1 MMLTVFGTCIV
12 LALCGGAGAV
22 ARQFLLDCTKQA
34 KLPVFGNISAGM
46 LCVNSLGCALAAA
59 APLILRACALDP
71 NYGFYVSVGIL
82 GGFTSFSTPCAETAI
97 LCERKRYG
105 RALCYAVGMLCCCFA
120 IYVMCMLWL
129 MRI

>member
-1 MMLTVFGTCIV
+1 MLAVVGTCVV
-12 LALCGGAGAV
+12 LALCGGIGAI
-22 ARQFLLDCTKQA
+22 ARQFLMDCTKQA
-34 KLPVFGNISAGM
+34 KLPAFGNMSAGM
-46 LCVNSLGCALAAA
+46 LCVNCLGCVLAAA

-71 NYGFYVSVGIL
+71 NYGFYVSIGIL

-105 RALCYAVGMLCCCFA
+105 CALCYAVGMLCCCFA

>member
-1 MMLTVFGTCIV
+1 MLAVVGTCVV
-12 LALCGGAGAV
+12 LALCGGIGAV
-22 ARQFLLDCTKQA
+22 ARQFLMDCTKQA
-34 KLPVFGNISAGM
+34 KLPVFGNMSVGM
-46 LCVNSLGCALAAA
+46 LCVNCLGCVLAAA
-59 APLILRACALDP
+59 ASLILRACALDP

>member
-1 MMLTVFGTCIV
+1 MLAVVGTCVV
-12 LALCGGAGAV
+12 LALCGGIGAV
-22 ARQFLLDCTKQA
+22 ARQFLMDCTKQA
-34 KLPVFGNISAGM
+34 KLPAFGNMSAGM
-46 LCVNSLGCALAAA
+46 LCVNSLGCVLAAA

-97 LCERKRYG
+97 LCERKQYG
-105 RALCYAVGMLCCCFA
+105 RALAYAVCMLCCCFA

>member
-1 MMLTVFGTCIV
+1 MLAVVGTCVV
-12 LALCGGAGAV
+12 LALCGGIGAV
-22 ARQFLLDCTKQA
+22 ARQFLMDCTKQV
-34 KLPVFGNISAGM
+34 KLPAFGNMSVGM
-46 LCVNSLGCALAAA
+46 LCVNCLGCVLAAA
-59 APLILRACALDP
+59 ASLILRACALDP

>member
-1 MMLTVFGTCIV
+1 MLAVVGTCVV
-12 LALCGGAGAV
+12 LALCGGIGAV
-22 ARQFLLDCTKQA
+22 ARQFLMDCTKQA
-34 KLPVFGNISAGM
+34 KLPAFGNMSVGM
-46 LCVNSLGCALAAA
+46 LCVNCLGCVLAAA
-59 APLILRACALDP
+59 ASLILRACALDP

>member
-1 MMLTVFGTCIV
+1 MLAVVGTCVV

-22 ARQFLLDCTKQA
+22 ARQFLMDCTKQA
-34 KLPVFGNISAGM
+34 KLPAFGNMSVGM
-46 LCVNSLGCALAAA
+46 LCVNCLGCVLAAA
-59 APLILRACALDP
+59 ASLILRACALDP

>member
-1 MMLTVFGTCIV
+1 MLAVVGTCVV

-22 ARQFLLDCTKQA
+22 ARQFLMDCTKQA
-34 KLPVFGNISAGM
+34 KLPAFGNMSVGM
-46 LCVNSLGCALAAA
+46 LCVNCLGCVLAAA

-97 LCERKRYG
+97 LCERKQYG
-105 RALCYAVGMLCCCFA
+105 RALAYAVCMLACCFA
-120 IYVMCMLWL
+120 IYLICMLWL

>member
-1 MMLTVFGTCIV
+1 MLAVVGTCVV
-12 LALCGGAGAV
+12 LALCGGIGAV
-22 ARQFLLDCTKQA
+22 ARQFLMDCTKQA
-34 KLPVFGNISAGM
+34 KLPAFGNMSAGM
-46 LCVNSLGCALAAA
+46 LCVNSLGCVLAAA

-97 LCERKRYG
+97 LCERKQYG

>member
-1 MMLTVFGTCIV
+1 MLAVVGTCVV
-12 LALCGGAGAV
+12 LALCGGIGAV
-22 ARQFLLDCTKQA
+22 ARQFLMDCTKQV
-34 KLPVFGNISAGM
+34 KLPAFGNMSVGM
-46 LCVNSLGCALAAA
+46 LCVNCLGCVLAATA
-59 APLILRACALDP
+59 SLILRACALDP